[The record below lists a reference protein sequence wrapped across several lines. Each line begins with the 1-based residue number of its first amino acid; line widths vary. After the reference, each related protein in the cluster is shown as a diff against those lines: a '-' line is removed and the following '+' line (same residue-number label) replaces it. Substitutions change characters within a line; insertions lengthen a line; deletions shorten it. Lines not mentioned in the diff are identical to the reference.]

1 MLSDVPEPEAAA
13 EQIEQAA
20 GGNPLFV
27 EELAAAMTE
36 GIADPAHELPVA
48 IRAIIAARL
57 DALPAEERRVM
68 LDASVA
74 GNVFKRG
81 VLECLTGEEVTL
93 SQALEDLEFRDLL
106 RRRSAR
112 MHGNEE
118 FSFKHA
124 LIREVAYGTLP
135 HAVRRER
142 HATVARYLEREAG
155 SGTDAAAIL
164 AHHWGEAGDSERA
177 VRYLLSAA
185 EQAGRGWA
193 TGEAIAL
200 YNQALELIPEG
211 DQDRRRD
218 VNLKRAIAY
227 AAFTHIDDAR
237 QIRRS

>member
-1 MLSDVPEPEAAA
+1 M
-13 EQIEQAA
+13 
-20 GGNPLFV
+20 
-27 EELAAAMTE
+27 
-36 GIADPAHELPVA
+36 
-48 IRAIIAARL
+48 
-57 DALPAEERRVM
+57 
-68 LDASVA
+68 
-74 GNVFKRG
+74 
-81 VLECLTGEEVTL
+81 
-93 SQALEDLEFRDLL
+93 
-106 RRRSAR
+106 
-112 MHGNEE
+112 
-118 FSFKHA
+118 
-124 LIREVAYGTLP
+124 IREVAYATLP

-142 HATVARYLEREAG
+142 HATVARYLEKEAR